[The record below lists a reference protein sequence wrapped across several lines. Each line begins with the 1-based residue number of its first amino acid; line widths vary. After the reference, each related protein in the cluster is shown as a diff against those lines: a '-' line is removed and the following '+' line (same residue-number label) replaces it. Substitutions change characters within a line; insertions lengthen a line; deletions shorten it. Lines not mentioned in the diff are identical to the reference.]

1 MKKIKLVLKTA
12 LFCLAAALTMG
23 VAQAGTGTTN
33 LLNNWSFELPGTGK
47 ISTGFDT
54 IPYWFSDATATDSG
68 VENGEVP
75 PDGST
80 WNAYMKGSDTYCR
93 ANQTTT
99 HLIQNGECYI
109 ASIWCKNEWVYTSNY
124 AHTNGYLT
132 VVLYYGGTPDIVVG
146 NGNATLGTVG
156 TPFFTNTFVILP
168 GSASHLI
175 ETDWTNYVFGV
186 ITDAIPAAAIG
197 QPIGIQF
204 WNSSTQYN
212 ASVDGTKTWMEED
225 DVHLYATNG
234 ISPISTPVALT
245 PTNSV
250 WGGDTLTFTENA
262 FGSTPLVYQWQTDG
276 GSGGA
281 LTNILGANANIW
293 WWRPRRLAGTYKYQV
308 IITNNYGSCTSAVVS
323 YVVRGLAAPAITQD
337 TGTADW
343 GPITNLFAFIGGN
356 VNLYSTSDGAPII
369 TNQWSINTGGGY
381 VAIAGATNY
390 LRVLTNV
397 QSSSVGYYR
406 LGATNAYGRSNSTPA
421 HLTTLADPAAPSG
434 NGSTNMYSYCVYTN
448 HPWAYWK
455 LEETTNTLNNSMQA
469 YDYSG
474 HNFDATYGNSDG
486 TTGSGCLD
494 NQPGPNTSTY
504 YPGFPDNNLCAAT
517 AYNHDNGYLTVP
529 PLNLNTNTVTF
540 TMWISPNSSV
550 IMPSTGLFMNRNGGD
565 AAGIGFGSNVQT
577 NGSGENMAELG
588 YTWNNDSAATYGWH
602 SGLYPPGGIWSFV
615 ACTITPSNATM
626 YLYYV
631 SSGNQGLVTNLFKA
645 VNPVAN
651 TPESFSGGTTWIGGD
666 NWSNGRNFDGE
677 IDEVAVFTN
686 ALTEAQIQNL
696 FLRSLGLT
704 TGIPPVF
711 TAQPTNALIFQ
722 NQPLTMT
729 ATASGVPAPW
739 YQWQYESGTAWAS
752 MGTAV
757 GRTPN
762 ASTLVYPN
770 WISTTITNFRCIAT
784 NLYGS
789 ATSGVAVATMTPIV
803 NYNKGLWTVNFSAA
817 TTAQQ
822 GPGIPYVGY
831 GLLGT
836 NTYWNALGGIQ
847 LKNATSLR
855 DDGST
860 YSGVMFGT
868 TNAYVGTYS
877 SGISTT
883 NFDNLLL
890 DQYAQI
896 FDTNYGM
903 NFFFTQVPKGRYNVA
918 LYGCTAVWANRGV
931 IFTVYTNGVS
941 AGTQSVTNK
950 QDTLFVPY
958 DNAVV
963 YTNLIV
969 ESGMLQVNASIVPVT
984 PANNPSTEADF
995 NGAQLE
1001 LITWGP
1007 NVLSLTNSG
1016 TNLVLTYAGGNVL
1029 SSTNILGPWITNAGS
1044 SGVGAYTF
1052 APTGQMRFFK
1062 VYTNVQH

>member
-1 MKKIKLVLKTA
+1 
-12 LFCLAAALTMG
+12 
-23 VAQAGTGTTN
+23 
-33 LLNNWSFELPGTGK
+33 
-47 ISTGFDT
+47 
-54 IPYWFSDATATDSG
+54 
-68 VENGEVP
+68 
-75 PDGST
+75 
-80 WNAYMKGSDTYCR
+80 
-93 ANQTTT
+93 
-99 HLIQNGECYI
+99 
-109 ASIWCKNEWVYTSNY
+109 
-124 AHTNGYLT
+124 
-132 VVLYYGGTPDIVVG
+132 
-146 NGNATLGTVG
+146 
-156 TPFFTNTFVILP
+156 
-168 GSASHLI
+168 
-175 ETDWTNYVFGV
+175 
-186 ITDAIPAAAIG
+186 
-197 QPIGIQF
+197 
-204 WNSSTQYN
+204 
-212 ASVDGTKTWMEED
+212 
-225 DVHLYATNG
+225 
-234 ISPISTPVALT
+234 
-245 PTNSV
+245 
-250 WGGDTLTFTENA
+250 
-262 FGSTPLVYQWQTDG
+262 
-276 GSGGA
+276 
-281 LTNILGANANIW
+281 
-293 WWRPRRLAGTYKYQV
+293 
-308 IITNNYGSCTSAVVS
+308 
-323 YVVRGLAAPAITQD
+323 
-337 TGTADW
+337 
-343 GPITNLFAFIGGN
+343 
-356 VNLYSTSDGAPII
+356 
-369 TNQWSINTGGGY
+369 
-381 VAIAGATNY
+381 
-390 LRVLTNV
+390 
-397 QSSSVGYYR
+397 
-406 LGATNAYGRSNSTPA
+406 
-421 HLTTLADPAAPSG
+421 
-434 NGSTNMYSYCVYTN
+434 MYSYCVYTN
-448 HPWAYWK
+448 NPWAYWK
-455 LEETTNTLNNSMQA
+455 FEETTNTLNNSMQA

-486 TTGSGCLD
+486 TASSGCLD

-517 AYNHDNGYLTVP
+517 AYNHDNGNLTVP

-550 IMPSTGLFMNRNGGD
+550 IFPSTGLFMNRNGGD

-588 YTWNNDSAATYGWH
+588 YTWNNNSAATYGWH

-615 ACTITPSNATM
+615 ACTITPSNTTM

-631 SSGNQGLVTNLFKA
+631 SSGNSGLVTNLLKA
-645 VNPVAN
+645 VNNVAN

-704 TGIPPVF
+704 TGIAPVF
-711 TAQPTNALIFQ
+711 MAQPTNTLLFQ

-784 NLYGS
+784 NYYGS
-789 ATSGVAVATMTPIV
+789 ATSSVATVTMTPIV
-803 NYNKGLWTVNFSAA
+803 NYNKGLWTVNFAIPS
-817 TTAQQ
+817 TVNG
-822 GPGIPYVGY
+822 GPGTPYVGP

-836 NTYWNALGGIQ
+836 NTYWNALGGGQ

-868 TNAYVGTYS
+868 TNASVGTFSSAANYS
-877 SGISTT
+877 PM
-883 NFDNLLL
+883 DNLLL
-890 DQYAQI
+890 DQYAQV

-918 LYGCTAVWANRGV
+918 LYGCTAAYADRGV

-969 ESGMLQVNASIVPVT
+969 ESGMLQVNASIVPAT
-984 PANNPSTEADF
+984 PAHTSSTEADV

-1007 NVLSLTNSG
+1007 NVLSLTNSD

>member
-1 MKKIKLVLKTA
+1 MKKILFLSVGVVIFLLQTVSAQLLESWENTLDGWTVVASGYTASFSTNYGVTDGSYSLELAGLSGPGYGPMIASPNTTA
-12 LFCLAAALTMG
+12 LTALLANSTSLWFDVYAPAGSFGGYLQFSVEIYNSDIGYVSLDNYTYTNVAFIGGETNLSVPIPAVYQAELAASANGTALIFQVGGGSTSG
-23 VAQAGTGTTN
+23 NDTFYLDN
-33 LLNNWSFELPGTGK
+33 LSLNARWVG
-47 ISTGFDT
+47 T
-54 IPYWFSDATATDSG
+54 IPTPYPPAASPTNAFFALSVSG
-68 VENGEVP
+68 VTIAESSGGAP
-75 PDGST
+75 P
-80 WNAYMKGSDTYCR
+80 
-93 ANQTTT
+93 
-99 HLIQNGECYI
+99 
-109 ASIWCKNEWVYTSNY
+109 
-124 AHTNGYLT
+124 
-132 VVLYYGGTPDIVVG
+132 LY
-146 NGNATLGTVG
+146 
-156 TPFFTNTFVILP
+156 
-168 GSASHLI
+168 
-175 ETDWTNYVFGV
+175 
-186 ITDAIPAAAIG
+186 
-197 QPIGIQF
+197 
-204 WNSSTQYN
+204 
-212 ASVDGTKTWMEED
+212 
-225 DVHLYATNG
+225 
-234 ISPISTPVALT
+234 
-245 PTNSV
+245 
-250 WGGDTLTFTENA
+250 
-262 FGSTPLVYQWQTDG
+262 YQWQTDG
-276 GSGGA
+276 GSGGT
-281 LTNILGANANIW
+281 LTGIPNATN
-293 WWRPRRLAGTYKYQV
+293 LTFVFNTNVVGTYVFDCVVSNSFGAVTSSYAPVYVLPASAPQLTSDMNRSGTLL
-308 IITNNYGSCTSAVVS
+308 ITNVYS
-323 YVVRGLAAPAITQD
+323 
-337 TGTADW
+337 
-343 GPITNLFAFIGGN
+343 FIGGSASFN
-356 VNLYSTSDGAPII
+356 AVFGLGTQPI
-369 TNQWSINTGGGY
+369 TNQWIANTGSGY
-381 VAIAGATNY
+381 APIAGATGNT
-390 LRVLTNV
+390 LIVTNI
-397 QSSSVGYYR
+397 QTSSSGNYE
-406 LGATNAYGRSNSTPA
+406 LAATNLIGGSNSTPA
-421 HLTTLADPAAPSG
+421 HLKALADPAAPSG

-448 HPWAYWK
+448 NPWAYWK

-486 TTGSGCLD
+486 TASSGCLD
-494 NQPGPNTSTY
+494 NQSGPNTSTY

-517 AYNHDNGYLTVP
+517 AYNHDNGNLTVP

-550 IMPSTGLFMNRNGGD
+550 IFPGTGLFMNRNGGD

-588 YTWNNDSAATYGWH
+588 YTWNNGSAATYGWH

-666 NWSNGRNFDGE
+666 NWSNNRNFDGE

-711 TAQPTNALIFQ
+711 TAQPTNTLFFQ

-729 ATASGVPAPW
+729 VTASGVPAPW
-739 YQWQYESGTAWAS
+739 YQWQYESGTTWAS

-784 NLYGS
+784 NYYGS
-789 ATSGVAVATMTPIV
+789 ATSSVATVTMTPIV
-803 NYNKGLWTVNFSAA
+803 NYNKGLWTVNFAIPS
-817 TTAQQ
+817 TVNG
-822 GPGIPYVGY
+822 GPGTPYVGP

-836 NTYWNALGGIQ
+836 NTYWNALGGGQ

-868 TNAYVGTYS
+868 TNASVGTFSSAANYS
-877 SGISTT
+877 PM
-883 NFDNLLL
+883 DNLLL
-890 DQYAQI
+890 DQYAQV

-903 NFFFTQVPKGRYNVA
+903 NFFFTQVPKGEYNVA
-918 LYGCTAVWANRGV
+918 LYGCTAAYADRGV

-969 ESGMLQVNASIVPVT
+969 ESGMLQVNASIVPAT
-984 PANNPSTEADF
+984 PAHTSSTEADF